1 MVFDSTFSPQT
12 EPKSG
17 VLKIEYKQDMVTLT
31 APPSAEKEGLENESQ
46 QKREP
51 LKLTVITK
59 VKANAVKQEYE
70 KQDELKRSVWARPH
84 PLPNLAPPHVA
95 SFERYMSILK
105 STYADQF
112 AALPKSSKMYELLG
126 SNLLFDKMAG
136 NGKQSVEIS
145 KNILSL
151 RFT

>member
-1 MVFDSTFSPQT
+1 MDIGNQKNV
-12 EPKSG
+12 KL
-17 VLKIEYKQDMVTLT
+17 VLLGANRTL
-31 APPSAEKEGLENESQ
+31 PFEQ
-46 QKREP
+46 F
-51 LKLTVITK
+51 
-59 VKANAVKQEYE
+59 AVKQEYE